1 MQTSGISSFFF
12 FILKIPLRISRVRI
26 PGSPDPHSEYGFGF
40 SNTIVCSS
48 GFEML
53 VRSVCP
59 CDAEE
64 ASLATDLYRR
74 VRVLCWVMTGPQN
87 HVTRAKHVKATWG
100 RRCNKLV
107 FMSSKEGKN
116 NSPVYI
122 EYWNSLQMGG
132 GYNMSC
138 KILKK

>member
-1 MQTSGISSFFF
+1 MQNTEFLRF
-12 FILKIPLRISRVRI
+12 FIFKTPFRISRI
-26 PGSPDPHSEYGFGF
+26 GILGLPDPHSEIGFDF
-40 SNTIVCSS
+40 NNTIGCSS
-48 GFEML
+48 EFKLL
-53 VRSVCP
+53 VRSVVP

-116 NSPVYI
+116 DSHVFP
-122 EYWNSLQMGG
+122 SRLL
-132 GYNMSC
+132 
-138 KILKK
+138 ILDQFTNGRGL

>member
-1 MQTSGISSFFF
+1 MQNTEFLRF
-12 FILKIPLRISRVRI
+12 FIFKTQFRISRI
-26 PGSPDPHSEYGFGF
+26 GLLGLPDPHSQCGFGLY
-40 SNTIVCSS
+40 SNTIVFSS
-48 GFEML
+48 GLKLL
-53 VRSVCP
+53 VRSVVP

-116 NSPVYI
+116 DSHVFPPRLLILDQFTN
-122 EYWNSLQMGG
+122 GRG
-132 GYNMSC
+132 DYNP
-138 KILKK
+138 

>member
-1 MQTSGISSFFF
+1 MR
-12 FILKIPLRISRVRI
+12 ILL
-26 PGSPDPHSEYGFGF
+26 Y
-40 SNTIVCSS
+40 SNTIVFSS
-48 GFEML
+48 GL
-53 VRSVCP
+53 KLLLRSVVP

-116 NSPVYI
+116 DFHVLPPR
-122 EYWNSLQMGG
+122 LL
-132 GYNMSC
+132 
-138 KILKK
+138 ILDQFTKGRGVIISVADPG